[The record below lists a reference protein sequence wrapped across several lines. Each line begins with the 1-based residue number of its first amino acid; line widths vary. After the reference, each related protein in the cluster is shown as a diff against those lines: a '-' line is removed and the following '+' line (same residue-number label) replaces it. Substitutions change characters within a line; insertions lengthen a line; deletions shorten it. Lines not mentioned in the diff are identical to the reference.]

1 MYKKVKES
9 QYTYRYKCSVVDW
22 LGALEGNENFR
33 EDLIK
38 HGDQVRE
45 RLSRPESQTIRQ
57 LVVNFDLI
65 EVKDGW
71 CFRLIQKYSFK
82 MPLNRVNLG
91 KSLLEPLWSTTIS
104 TDQIRATLNKFYRT
118 A

>member
-1 MYKKVKES
+1 MLTTNTPDKCITSDPKVVLFGKLERAMESLGYKLYRGSRYKKVKES

-22 LGALEGNENFR
+22 LGVLEGNENFR

-57 LVVNFDLI
+57 L
-65 EVKDGW
+65 
-71 CFRLIQKYSFK
+71 RLYQ
-82 MPLNRVNLG
+82 P
-91 KSLLEPLWSTTIS
+91 P
-104 TDQIRATLNKFYRT
+104 QI
-118 A
+118 